1 MNCRGD
7 PKYSKK
13 VFRKGVGKGDG
24 NLKRKTFL
32 ILALLMVSLFVFSGI
47 AFANEADFEFDSDT
61 GTITG
66 YTGPGGDVMIP
77 SQIGGVSVTKI
88 GKRAFYNC
96 TGLTGVTIPNN
107 ITVIDTEAFC
117 DCTSL
122 TSVTIPNSVTSI
134 GIGAFRR
141 CTSLMRVG
149 LPNPLPR
156 MGAGCFDETP
166 YQVSILSAS
175 FDLEQVRKDSKEAK
189 DKATEAVEN
198 ALNIISRI
206 DNTTYGLSALNTQI
220 NELKNNSATKTDIT
234 NLQKTIN
241 SLQETMAPIII
252 SIKGHNGATATTS
265 TTISVDVTAANA
277 TYYRAG
283 VNGNY
288 TAWQS
293 SPRIDNIS
301 LPNSGVN
308 TIEVQATNSL
318 EDGAPVASGYMTV
331 FRL

>member
-107 ITVIDTEAFC
+107 
-117 DCTSL
+117 
-122 TSVTIPNSVTSI
+122 
-134 GIGAFRR
+134 
-141 CTSLMRVG
+141 
-149 LPNPLPR
+149 
-156 MGAGCFDETP
+156 
-166 YQVSILSAS
+166 
-175 FDLEQVRKDSKEAK
+175 
-189 DKATEAVEN
+189 
-198 ALNIISRI
+198 
-206 DNTTYGLSALNTQI
+206 
-220 NELKNNSATKTDIT
+220 
-234 NLQKTIN
+234 
-241 SLQETMAPIII
+241 
-252 SIKGHNGATATTS
+252 TA
-265 TTISVDVTAANA
+265 
-277 TYYRAG
+277 
-283 VNGNY
+283 
-288 TAWQS
+288 
-293 SPRIDNIS
+293 
-301 LPNSGVN
+301 
-308 TIEVQATNSL
+308 
-318 EDGAPVASGYMTV
+318 
-331 FRL
+331 

>member
-1 MNCRGD
+1 
-7 PKYSKK
+7 
-13 VFRKGVGKGDG
+13 
-24 NLKRKTFL
+24 
-32 ILALLMVSLFVFSGI
+32 
-47 AFANEADFEFDSDT
+47 
-61 GTITG
+61 
-66 YTGPGGDVMIP
+66 
-77 SQIGGVSVTKI
+77 
-88 GKRAFYNC
+88 
-96 TGLTGVTIPNN
+96 
-107 ITVIDTEAFC
+107 
-117 DCTSL
+117 
-122 TSVTIPNSVTSI
+122 
-134 GIGAFRR
+134 
-141 CTSLMRVG
+141 
-149 LPNPLPR
+149 
-156 MGAGCFDETP
+156 
-166 YQVSILSAS
+166 
-175 FDLEQVRKDSKEAK
+175 
-189 DKATEAVEN
+189 
-198 ALNIISRI
+198 
-206 DNTTYGLSALNTQI
+206 LSALNTQI